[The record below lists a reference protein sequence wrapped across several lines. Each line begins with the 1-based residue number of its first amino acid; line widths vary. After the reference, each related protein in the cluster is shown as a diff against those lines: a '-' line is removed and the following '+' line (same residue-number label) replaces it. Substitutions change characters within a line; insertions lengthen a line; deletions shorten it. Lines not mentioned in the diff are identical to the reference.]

1 MPQQKSLDIIT
12 VEAAGTL
19 AGLFNERVRR
29 SPNGVA
35 YRDYDPSDGK
45 WRDHTW
51 VQMSREVARWQLA
64 LIGEGLVAGDRIAVM
79 ARNCPEWVMLDQA
92 ALGLGLVV
100 VPLYT
105 ADRAENAS
113 YVLRDAGAKM
123 LLVEGIPQWQTL
135 SEIRDQL
142 SGLLRVVTISPF
154 AENAHQADHDL
165 VRALLNWLP
174 PSSQAREVA
183 HLCAPND
190 LATIIYTSGTSGRP
204 KGVMLSHYNI
214 LSNAYSCLQVVRV
227 EQSDLLL
234 SFLPLSHTFERTA
247 GYYLPMMAG
256 ATVAHARSIEQLQE
270 DLLVIR
276 PTLLISVPR
285 IYERVHNGV
294 RTKLEG
300 GSSLGRYIFD
310 LAIEVGY
317 SRFERQQ
324 GRAPW
329 QASHLLWPLLNK
341 LIARKVMD
349 KLGGRLRMAMS
360 GGAALPTEVSRMFIG
375 LGLPILQGY
384 GMTESSPVV
393 CTNTFENNLPSSVGP
408 PIPGVT
414 VKLGEHNAL
423 LIHGPNVMMG
433 YWHNP
438 EATKAVLTD
447 GGWLNSGD
455 IARIDE
461 EGRVTITG
469 RLKEIIVMSNGE
481 KIPPADM
488 EAAILRDPLFD
499 QVMLIGEGRS
509 YLSALVVLNPRNWER
524 LALLYH
530 LESDLVPML
539 QDLRAKEVVL
549 DKIAHQIRE
558 FPGYAKIRRV
568 VLLASPWTVENDM
581 LTPTLKL
588 RRGQVLEHYKNQ
600 VEELYAG
607 H

>member
-1 MPQQKSLDIIT
+1 MPQQNSAHIIT

-19 AGLFNERVRR
+19 AGLFNERVHR

-35 YRDYDPSDGK
+35 YRDYDPSNGK

-51 VQMSREVARWQLA
+51 MQMSREVSRWQLA
-64 LIGEGLVAGDRIAVM
+64 LISEGLVAGDRIAVM

-300 GSSLGRYIFD
+300 GPSLGRYIFD